1 MAPVVLNTDYNYFF
15 SKLLIMR
22 NICKNHFL
30 FPILVVIIQLLTSS
44 IACTQP
50 GEILDGYI
58 KQGLENNLA
67 LKQKELNLAMS
78 LQALKEANGLF
89 YPSAELNAQ
98 YMLAAGG
105 RTIELPVG
113 DMLNGVYSSL
123 NGILESMGQPGDF
136 PQIANEKIEFLPNGY
151 HDTKIRVITPLV
163 NAEIYYNRKIRK
175 EMISSTQAEVNVY
188 KRELVKDIKTA
199 YFRYL
204 QAEKVVDA
212 YTSALELV
220 LEARRVIQKLVEN
233 QMAGPEKLYRIDA
246 ELSQVRAQL
255 TKAKNESNTAAAY
268 FNFLLN
274 QPLQNPVSTDSMLMD
289 AGQRLTVYNPS
300 PDHQG
305 REELVQLN
313 SALKLTDYDYR
324 MKRSYLLPTIS
335 NITDIGYQGY
345 SYSFERDQQYIMNT
359 INLTWPVF
367 NGFRNR
373 SKVAQ
378 AKIESDILRNR
389 IEETEQQIELQCR
402 VAEDN
407 LEASVKAEDA
417 NRSSLISS
425 KEYYK
430 VVSKQYAVGQ
440 KSLLDLLDA
449 RNQLT
454 SSQINYT
461 VSHFEAL
468 IRLAELERTNASYN
482 LSLFNN

>member
-1 MAPVVLNTDYNYFF
+1 
-15 SKLLIMR
+15 MR
-22 NICKNHFL
+22 HICKNHFIFHNLVIL
-30 FPILVVIIQLLTSS
+30 FQILSNS
-44 IACTQP
+44 FAFTQP
-50 GEILDGYI
+50 GEILYGYI
-58 KQGLENNLA
+58 NQGLENNFA

-89 YPSAELNAQ
+89 YPSVELNAQ

-123 NGILESMGQPGDF
+123 NSILESMGQPGGF
-136 PQIANEKIEFLPNGY
+136 PQIANEKVEFLPNNY
-151 HDTKIRVITPLV
+151 HDTRIRVITPLV

-175 EMISSTQAEVNVY
+175 EMISGTQAEVNVY
-188 KRELVKDIKTA
+188 KRELVKDIKIA
-199 YFRYL
+199 YYRYL
-204 QAEKVVDA
+204 QALRVVDA

-220 LEARRVIQKLVEN
+220 RETRRVNQKLLEN

-246 ELSQVRAQL
+246 ELSQVQAQL
-255 TKAKNESNTAAAY
+255 TKAENDKNTALSY

-274 QPLQNPVSTDSMLMD
+274 RPLQSAVISDSVLIGDNEVFPVNTPVK
-289 AGQRLTVYNPS
+289 GPQV
-300 PDHQG
+300 
-305 REELVQLN
+305 REEIIQMN
-313 SALKLTDYDYR
+313 SALKSTNYNYK
-324 MKRSYLLPTIS
+324 MKKSYLLPAIS

-345 SYSFERDQQYIMNT
+345 SYTFDREQQYIMNT
-359 INLTWPVF
+359 INFSWPVF
-367 NGFRNR
+367 SGFQNR
-373 SKVAQ
+373 SKAAQ
-378 AKIESDILRNR
+378 AKIAIETLRNR
-389 IEETEQQIELQCR
+389 LNEVELQIELQSR

-407 LEASVKAEDA
+407 FETSVKAEEA
-417 NRSSLISS
+417 NKSSLKSS

-430 VVSKQYAVGQ
+430 VVNRQYAVGQ

-461 VSHFEAL
+461 ISYFETL
-468 IRLAELERTNASYN
+468 IRLAELERTNASYD